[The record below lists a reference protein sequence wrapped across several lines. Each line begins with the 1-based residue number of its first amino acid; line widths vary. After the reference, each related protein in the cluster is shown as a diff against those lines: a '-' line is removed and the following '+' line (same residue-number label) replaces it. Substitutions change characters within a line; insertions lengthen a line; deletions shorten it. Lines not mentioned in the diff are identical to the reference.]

1 MAETKL
7 YLNIQEQVEKNKN
20 DIKFMLEEEGT
31 LNKFGIKVIG
41 QEDGVSDMPSVA
53 DYKEEHEDWAYGDA
67 YAIGTEAP
75 YTLYVLTRANG
86 THPNDYW
93 FNIGQFPVPGPQ
105 GETGEQGPAGHTPQV
120 TVATPVTS
128 TLPAGSSAFASV
140 MNVGTA
146 DDPQLAFTFGIPK
159 GDKGDTGE
167 PGRPGAFHINGQVA
181 NASLLPD
188 ASLVDPTAAYA
199 VGTVLPY
206 DVYVIMTIDNVQS
219 WLNLGP
225 VLTEISDT
233 YELNISG
240 TSGSLTQEQ
249 VDALVNDTNMN
260 FIKIGDYFFI
270 KSNKQGTLIEY
281 VYIFSG
287 KYIRTF
293 LVNVVNNT
301 FSYGT
306 PIEVVDTASAQTIT
320 GVKTFDNGIKT
331 GKIEQKTGSSYIQL
345 GESSGGAVTVGGNQ
359 IQINKPLI
367 QNLATGD
374 LGSETKPFRNGHF
387 SGQVYAE
394 NTFNVINASD
404 ISVENNVWTLS
415 DTQFALITNGKPT
428 LIKGTLFN
436 NNNNCLFHPS
446 YERGESIFLFGFC
459 ERLGLTC
466 DILVSINQ
474 TTKVISFSTARFY
487 NIGSLYAINGKVL
500 PNYPS
505 NTGTFVLKCVDGTLT
520 WVAE

>member
-41 QEDGVSDMPSVA
+41 QEDDVSDMPSVA

-75 YTLYVLTRANG
+75 YTLYILTRANG

-128 TLPAGSSAFASV
+128 TLPAGSSASASV

-146 DDPQLAFTFGIPK
+146 DDPQLAFSFSIPK
-159 GDKGDTGE
+159 GDTGATGAKGD
-167 PGRPGAFHINGQVA
+167 PGAFHINGQVA

-188 ASLVDPTAAYA
+188 ASLVDADAAYA

-206 DVYVIMTIDNVQS
+206 DVYVIMTVNDVQS

-233 YELNISG
+233 YDLGVASG
-240 TSGSLTQEQ
+240 TTSGTLSQEQ
-249 VDALVNDTNMN
+249 YDALVNDNKMN
-260 FIKIGDYFFI
+260 FLKIGVLFFVKI
-270 KSNKQGTLIEY
+270 IQENGVPSYVAINNNILYKMNINSVTLGW
-281 VYIFSG
+281 SLATL
-287 KYIRTF
+287 TF
-293 LVNVVNNT
+293 
-301 FSYGT
+301 
-306 PIEVVDTASAQTIT
+306 VDLSSAQTIT
-320 GVKTFDNGIKT
+320 GEKTTNNFHIYDSNSRGLT
-331 GKIEQKTGSSYIQL
+331 LVSYGWYSDIEQTSGIGLRFGSDNIAPTSN
-345 GESSGGAVTVGGNQ
+345 GNR
-359 IQINKPLI
+359 
-367 QNLATGD
+367 D
-374 LGSETKPFRNGHF
+374 LGSVNRKWREGFINKITDANG
-387 SGQVYAE
+387 SYSSDNV
-394 NTFNVINASD
+394 FNVINASD
-404 ISVENNVWTLS
+404 IVNNTL
-415 DTQFALITNGKPT
+415 TQDQYDLITNGKPT
-428 LIKGTLFN
+428 LISGTLLSKN
-436 NNNNCLFHPS
+436 NAIWEHQLT
-446 YERGESIFLFGFC
+446 GETSEIFFYRASLEIGVVLVNKSTRAITYRSA
-459 ERLGLTC
+459 EQRNIRLQSVDT
-466 DILVSINQ
+466 
-474 TTKVISFSTARFY
+474 F
-487 NIGSLYAINGKVL
+487 NGKSI
-500 PNYPS
+500 PAYPS
-505 NTGTFVLKCVDGTLT
+505 NTGTFVLKCVDGVLT